1 MGWPW
6 TIYHISY
13 IYIFIYYHIKLVVY
27 PLYPWFSH
35 SIPLYIYYIYKS
47 PMILGSI
54 LTCYPLDPTCGTG
67 ARRRQDFR
75 PELPAAFCMEGFQ
88 CLRFTKVPPDI
99 FHVHSRNINQ
109 LDGYSHSYI
118 YIIPPIHTYI
128 YIITNSIILKPVIYS
143 RLFFAYRVFKTN
155 IWNETCFF
163 WYIPVRLVGYYPTYV
178 V

>member
-1 MGWPW
+1 MN
-6 TIYHISY
+6 HISYIIY

-35 SIPLYIYYIYKS
+35 SIPLYIYILYIYKS

-118 YIIPPIHTYI
+118 YIYYTTNTYI
-128 YIITNSIILKPVIYS
+128 YIYITNSIILKPVIYS